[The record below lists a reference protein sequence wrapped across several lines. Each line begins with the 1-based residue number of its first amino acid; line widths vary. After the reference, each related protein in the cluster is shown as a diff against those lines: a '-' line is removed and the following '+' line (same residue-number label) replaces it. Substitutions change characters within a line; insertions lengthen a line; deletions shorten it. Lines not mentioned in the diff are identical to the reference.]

1 MKEPLKNIIVVHS
14 AQIDALST
22 STSESQ
28 RRRKRHEREKMNF
41 GWNLFTATSNIKLVS
56 CFLVFAFFLSS
67 LPLPPKT
74 PIHIKTVTKR
84 RITELP
90 NCFYTIVSLTHSLSL
105 LLHRCR
111 GRRLVLLQQLLCCV
125 RTYIYIRPRKKK
137 KCMK

>member
-1 MKEPLKNIIVVHS
+1 
-14 AQIDALST
+14 
-22 STSESQ
+22 
-28 RRRKRHEREKMNF
+28 MNF

-56 CFLVFAFFLSS
+56 CLRFFSLSS

-105 LLHRCR
+105 LLHCCR
-111 GRRLVLLQQLLCCV
+111 GRSLVLLAIVMLY
-125 RTYIYIRPRKKK
+125 THKHIHIYAREKKK
-137 KCMK
+137 KCNERNCKKRERITVADDGNYYFNCILCTQ